1 MLILSRIARNI
12 VITVDSRFVLHALK
26 ELWIH
31 WLVLEDRLSQGV
43 LILIRLLAFAL
54 LNVVC

>member
-1 MLILSRIARNI
+1 MLILSMVARNI
-12 VITVDSRFVLHALK
+12 VITVDSRSILHTLK

-31 WLVLEDRLSQGV
+31 WLVLKDRLSKSV
-43 LILIRLLAFAL
+43 LILIRLLSFAL